1 MVIRKLDR
9 RSTLSRP
16 PSSSPPGNLIGRGF
30 TLIELLVVLSI
41 IALLLTL
48 AVPRYIHSVDVAK
61 EAVLSEN
68 LHIVRETIDKFYGDK
83 GRYPESLEE
92 LVSERYL
99 RSLPRDPITDS
110 TSTWTII
117 APETPDVAKG
127 NVYDIKSGA
136 PGYHPRRSALCGSLA
151 MSRDRLAA
159 REPAAVTPASPI
171 SR

>member
-1 MVIRKLDR
+1 MVTLASRLRCWQPAALR
-9 RSTLSRP
+9 RRDCH
-16 PSSSPPGNLIGRGF
+16 LIVQGF

-48 AVPRYIHSVDVAK
+48 AVPRYFHSIDTSK

-83 GRYPESLEE
+83 GRYPESLDE

-99 RSLPRDPITDS
+99 RALPHDPVTGS
-110 TSTWTII
+110 TTTWTII
-117 APETPDVAKG
+117 APETPGAKG

-136 PGYHPRRSALCGSLA
+136 PGTT
-151 MSRDRLAA
+151 RDGKPFADL
-159 REPAAVTPASPI
+159 
-171 SR
+171 

>member
-1 MVIRKLDR
+1 MVTPANRQR
-9 RSTLSRP
+9 RGHPTAQRRNDYLT
-16 PSSSPPGNLIGRGF
+16 GHGF

-48 AVPRYIHSVDVAK
+48 AVPRYFHSIDTSK

-99 RSLPRDPITDS
+99 RALPHDPVTGS

-117 APETPDVAKG
+117 APEMQDAKG
-127 NVYDIKSGA
+127 NVYDIKSSA
-136 PGYHPRRSALCGSLA
+136 PGTN
-151 MSRDRLAA
+151 RDGKPFADL
-159 REPAAVTPASPI
+159 
-171 SR
+171 

>member
-1 MVIRKLDR
+1 MVRIRKPPAQHASPAAVFGR
-9 RSTLSRP
+9 RA
-16 PSSSPPGNLIGRGF
+16 GLIGRGF

-68 LHIVRETIDKFYGDK
+68 LHLVRETIDKFYGDT

-117 APETPDVAKG
+117 SPETPEAKG

-136 PGYHPRRSALCGSLA
+136 PGST
-151 MSRDRLAA
+151 RDGRPFADL
-159 REPAAVTPASPI
+159 
-171 SR
+171 